1 METGRD
7 AAVSSRQAMTQDV
20 EETVNDLAFRA
31 VDPVNVHVRD
41 LNLDIDVSASGLSAL
56 TTAFG
61 RKKGTQEAEVKAI
74 LKDVNANIPSGSL
87 TAIIGSSGS
96 GKTSVLNTLS
106 NRIAIGRL
114 RTTGDITYN
123 GSAQLRS
130 IRSAY
135 VMQQDVL
142 IPTLTVRETLHYA
155 AELRLPPPTTAE
167 DRKKIVEDVILE
179 LGLKE
184 CADTRIG
191 NNVHKGCSGGEK
203 RRTSL
208 AVQMLS
214 NPSVLF
220 CDEVTTGLDAATA
233 FQLVTTLKALAVKG
247 RTIICSIHQP
257 RSEIWQLFDH
267 VLLLAKGSPLYS
279 GRKTECLAYFEQL
292 GHILPPF
299 VNPAEFL
306 IDLAAIDTRSPEAEA
321 SSATRVQ
328 GLIQAFQVSPE
339 NSGLQTVEAKSLIGP
354 TESAEEKFSQ
364 HHATLSHQVRV
375 LTGRTFKTT
384 YRDPVST
391 YFGADSSRSVLEIGS
406 RNVFQEQDD
415 IQMSCDSA
423 CNVLEIMLTHKRL
436 QMGIAGSMLEATS
449 MAVITGWIF
458 LQLDGSLSGIRSRE
472 GALYTAASLR
482 KTFFQNSSSPAQDEF
497 SNCGT
502 WCRRESSCH
511 PSHSLNTAYWP
522 DLSADGNA
530 DSKPFQKAILFF
542 YSNATV

>member
-1 METGRD
+1 MTEDLESGRD
-7 AAVSSRQAMTQDV
+7 AVVNNHQVTSQDV
-20 EETVNDLAFRA
+20 EETINDLSFRA
-31 VDPVNVHVRD
+31 VEPVSVHVKN
-41 LNLDIDVSASGLSAL
+41 LNVDIDVSPSRLSGL
-56 TTAFG
+56 TASFS
-61 RKKGTQEAEVKAI
+61 RKDSTREPEVKAI
-74 LKDVNANIPSGSL
+74 IKGLSAYMPSGSL

-106 NRIAIGRL
+106 KRIAVGRL

-123 GSAQLRS
+123 GSSQLWS

-135 VMQQDVL
+135 VMQQDIL
-142 IPTLTVRETLHYA
+142 LPTLTVRETLRYA
-155 AELRLPPPTTAE
+155 AELRLPPPTNAE
-167 DRKKIVEDVILE
+167 EREKVVKSVILE

-233 FQLVTTLKALAVKG
+233 FQLVVTLKALAVKG

-279 GRKTECLAYFEQL
+279 GPSASCLAYFENH
-292 GHILPPF
+292 GHILPTF

-306 IDLAAIDTRSPEAEA
+306 IDLAAIDTRSPEAEE

-328 GLIQAFQVSPE
+328 GLIYAFEASTE
-339 NSGLQTVEAKSLIGP
+339 NSRLQAV
-354 TESAEEKFSQ
+354 EEKPSMGPNESVLEKPGQ
-364 HHATLSHQVRV
+364 HHATLGHQIRV
-375 LTGRTFKTT
+375 LTERTFKVTF
-384 YRDPVST
+384 RDP
-391 YFGADSSRSVLEIGS
+391 L
-406 RNVFQEQDD
+406 
-415 IQMSCDSA
+415 
-423 CNVLEIMLTHKRL
+423 
-436 QMGIAGSMLEATS
+436 GIFGSMLEAIS

-472 GALYTAASLR
+472 GALYTAASLQGSWFR
-482 KTFFQNSSSPAQDEF
+482 SA
-497 SNCGT
+497 
-502 WCRRESSCH
+502 
-511 PSHSLNTAYWP
+511 HSLFWTVCRV
-522 DLSADGNA
+522 LGNVSGVFA
-530 DSKPFQKAILFF
+530 LARCSQARYPPLNRQ
-542 YSNATV
+542 Y